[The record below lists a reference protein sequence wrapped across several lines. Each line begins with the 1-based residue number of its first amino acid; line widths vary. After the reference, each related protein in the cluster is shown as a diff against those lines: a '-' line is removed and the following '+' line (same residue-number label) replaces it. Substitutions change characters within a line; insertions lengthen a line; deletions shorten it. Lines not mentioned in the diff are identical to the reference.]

1 MSNALG
7 TVLAVA
13 VTVLVTV
20 APAAAQGRGR
30 AEAEPPGVAVR
41 VSPYDAPAAAEGVED
56 PGARYL
62 YTFELAPTEWPTA
75 EVVADRRLLRFTVH
89 PEGSRRRYRCRHP
102 DAPRR
107 VPDGRVMRIGAGTE
121 HPVWR
126 EWIDLRMYCWGRAL
140 RALDEGARVE
150 VEYGFPRRGRDRWV
164 ARRPD
169 GEEEARSLEGPEL
182 DVAAAPEPAAP
193 EGPIRVE
200 MRPADVGSGE
210 WLSFSIAIRANEGTQ
225 RVYLRDD
232 LVSFVV
238 DGPMGRVTCAVPRE
252 NIVPIVDFYKRLR
265 GRAAARTSIAAE
277 RWCPDGSFDVA
288 GVYDV
293 TPVVDL
299 VYGGERYDIDAVTG
313 RFQGRPT
320 PVRVRRGE
328 HEYLEQVP
336 EDAPAAAAPGSS
348 S

>member
-1 MSNALG
+1 MRHAVGVLLA
-7 TVLAVA
+7 LAV
-13 VTVLVTV
+13 LLS
-20 APAAAQGRGR
+20 AASAGAQGRGR
-30 AEAEPPGVAVR
+30 TEPEPPGVAVR
-41 VSPYDAPAAAEGVED
+41 LSPYDAPAAAEGVED

-62 YTFELAPTEWPTA
+62 YVFELAPSAWPTA

-107 VPDGRVMRIGAGTE
+107 SPEGRVMRIGAGTE
-121 HPVWR
+121 RPVWR

-150 VEYGFPRRGRDRWV
+150 VEYGFRRRGRNRWV
-164 ARRPD
+164 ARQPD
-169 GEEEARSLEGPEL
+169 GEEEARSLEGTEL
-182 DVAAAPEPAAP
+182 EVSAAPEPAPA

-200 MRPADVGSGE
+200 MRPANVGSGD

-232 LVSFVV
+232 LVSFLV
-238 DGPMGRVTCAVPRE
+238 DGPLGRATCAVPRE
-252 NIVPIVDFYKRLR
+252 NIVPIIDFYKRLR

-277 RWCPDGSFDVA
+277 RWCPEGTFDVA

-299 VYGGERYDIDAVTG
+299 VYGGERYDIEAVTG

-336 EDAPAAAAPGSS
+336 EGESPPAAPGSS